1 MITMTAFIFGLLLG
15 AINGSL
21 ITAVI
26 MGEKNEEKTT

>member
-1 MITMTAFIFGLLLG
+1 MTAFIFGLLLG